1 MTLHIQMSLI
11 SKDPNMMEEYDFS
24 KGIRGK
30 YSKRFTEGT
39 NVVVIDPDVAEYF
52 FNTKAINDA
61 LRSMIPVIQ
70 QNVKRIAEKEY

>member
-1 MTLHIQMSLI
+1 MSLI

-39 NVVVIDPDVAEYF
+39 NVVVIDPDVAEHF
-52 FNTKAINDA
+52 FNNKAINDA
-61 LRSMIPVIQ
+61 LRSIIPVIK
-70 QNVKRIAEKEY
+70 QNVKRIAEKKY

>member
-1 MTLHIQMSLI
+1 
-11 SKDPNMMEEYDFS
+11 MEEYDFS

-61 LRSMIPVIQ
+61 LRSIIPVIQ
-70 QNVKRIAEKEY
+70 QNVKRIAEKKY

>member
-1 MTLHIQMSLI
+1 MSLI

>member
-1 MTLHIQMSLI
+1 MSPI
-11 SKDPNMMEEYDFS
+11 SKDSNMMEEYDFS

-61 LRSMIPVIQ
+61 LRSIIPVIQ
-70 QNVKRIAEKEY
+70 QNVKRIAEKKH

>member
-1 MTLHIQMSLI
+1 MNLI

-61 LRSMIPVIQ
+61 LRSIIPVIQ
-70 QNVKRIAEKEY
+70 QNVKRIAEKKY